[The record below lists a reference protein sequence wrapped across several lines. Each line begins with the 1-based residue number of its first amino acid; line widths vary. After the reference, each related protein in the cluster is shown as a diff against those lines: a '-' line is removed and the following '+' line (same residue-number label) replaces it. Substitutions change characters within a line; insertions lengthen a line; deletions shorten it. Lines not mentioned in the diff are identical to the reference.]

1 MTEEEMQAIFPLAKL
16 GVLFH
21 IPRLKRTSHGR
32 PTGVSNSNLLTLKVP
47 DDDYSRKASYILNLI
62 FFAKYVSNKI

>member
-21 IPRLKRTSHGR
+21 VPRLKRTSHGR
-32 PTGVSNSNLLTLKVP
+32 PTGVRYFNLFTLSENY
-47 DDDYSRKASYILNLI
+47 DGYSRNTSCALNLI
-62 FFAKYVSNKI
+62 FLL

>member
-21 IPRLKRTSHGR
+21 VPRLKRTSHGR
-32 PTGVSNSNLLTLKVP
+32 PTGVSYSNLFKLSKH
-47 DDDYSRKASYILNLI
+47 DGGYSRNASYTLNLI
-62 FFAKYVSNKI
+62 FLF